1 MKYSFSGLIKFV
13 HNALAMSAVA
23 LFLGLPQAGCAS
35 EKQSAQASQPPAMQ
49 ASFERIDTNN
59 DGKIILEEFRAAFP
73 NMNEKAFVVIDK
85 NGDNG
90 IERAEWYEFMEN
102 HGKSP
107 MNQTQRRGA
116 PMNNI
121 PGDPL
126 IPPPD
131 SNDLPL
137 VRPPMN

>member
-1 MKYSFSGLIKFV
+1 MPGRFD
-13 HNALAMSAVA
+13 AMDAD
-23 LFLGLPQAGCAS
+23 
-35 EKQSAQASQPPAMQ
+35 K
-49 ASFERIDTNN
+49 
-59 DGKIILEEFRAAFP
+59 DGRVVLEEFRTAFP
-73 NMNEKAFVVIDK
+73 NMNEKAFAVIDK

-90 IERAEWYEFMEN
+90 IERAEWYEFIEN
-102 HGKSP
+102 HGKGAAMPGGKP
-107 MNQTQRRGA
+107 MGA

-137 VRPPMN
+137 VRPPGAQ